1 VSLERFVAVDRYL
14 TELLAPPDPVL
25 EATLEANAA
34 AGLPPHDVSPNQG
47 KLLHVLARSLGAR
60 RILEIGT
67 LGGYSAIW
75 LARAL
80 PLDGRLITLEA
91 DPTHADMAR
100 ANLTRAG
107 LDRLVEVRIG
117 RAVETLPRI
126 AAEKSGPFDLVF
138 IDADKA
144 SNAQYLAWA
153 LELSHLGSV
162 IVVDNV
168 VRDGAVIDGTSNDPT
183 VQGSRRVLELLA
195 AEPRVSATAIQTV
208 GSKGWDGFAIAV
220 VIADR

>member
-1 VSLERFVAVDRYL
+1 V
-14 TELLAPPDPVL
+14 
-25 EATLEANAA
+25 NA
-34 AGLPPHDVSPNQG
+34 
-47 KLLHVLARSLGAR
+47 RTILGR
-60 RILEIGT
+60 T
-67 LGGYSAIW
+67 LGGYSAMAG
-75 LARAL
+75 ARVE
-80 PLDGRLITLEA
+80 PDGRLITLEA
-91 DPTHADMAR
+91 DPTHADVAR

-107 LDRLVEVRIG
+107 LDRLVEVHIG

-126 AAEKSGPFDLVF
+126 AADESGPFDLVF

-208 GSKGWDGFAIAV
+208 GSKGWDGFALAV